1 MPAGKMTLSVDFWKE
16 LFSRLTPKV
25 LAILIALA
33 MVLLAVVLLVA
44 VIRGSD
50 VSFWGVQI
58 SQPSVAF
65 KAEIE
70 SLKVDLQNSIALSD
84 LKGLVDSTASKATA
98 LQEIKRMAQ
107 QSGQFAEWENK
118 FSFKMVK
125 LEYLISRYGSFI
137 ATNIAGTDRREA
149 YQLIQSVLT
158 DVDFYQGEIDGNMQK
173 THDALVAFQKDYN
186 NHVPEPAQ
194 IQALGN
200 FGYQTLEAIRSRYRM
215 ISAG

>member
-1 MPAGKMTLSVDFWKE
+1 MPAGKLTFSVEFWKE
-16 LFSRLTPKV
+16 LMSRLTPKV

-33 MVLLAVVLLVA
+33 MVLLAAVLLVA
-44 VIRGSD
+44 VVRGSD

-58 SQPSVAF
+58 SQPSTAY
-65 KAEIE
+65 KAEIA
-70 SLKVDLQNSIALSD
+70 SLQADVQQSISLFE
-84 LKGLVDSTASKATA
+84 LKGIIDSTATKAAA
-98 LQEIKRMAQ
+98 LQEIKRAAA
-107 QSGQFAEWENK
+107 QSGQLAEWENK

-125 LEYLISRYGSFI
+125 LEFLISRYGSFI
-137 ATNIAGTDRREA
+137 ATNVSSSDRREA

-173 THDALVAFQKDYN
+173 THDALVAFQNDYN
-186 NHVPEPAQ
+186 LHVPDAAK

-200 FGYQTLEAIRSRYRM
+200 FGYQTLEGIRSRYRM